1 MIPIIYGSLMSWKE
15 ESQIFSDQIFHQI
28 EDPLMFQKDS
38 ETVESRLK
46 FAPSNG
52 FTQKC
57 PVRPGNIF
65 SGDFPWRSSFHQL
78 PWGPMANSHC
88 NPRIGQIH
96 SYIHLRWCRPPDKDP
111 EMATRAVGKW
121 QSNKE
126 LGVLPDFQMLT
137 LFNSDEKG
145 DVNFHQLQSDLE
157 WLKCLKMSQ
166 LGSEFNIKHVCNQSE
181 WLQLEIHICNVLL
194 LIIYIWL

>member
-1 MIPIIYGSLMSWKE
+1 MAVWWVGKRKVRYFRIKYFIKLRTRWCFRKIQK
-15 ESQIFSDQIFHQI
+15 
-28 EDPLMFQKDS
+28 PLSRDS
-38 ETVESRLK
+38 KLRPPMVSPRNAQ
-46 FAPSNG
+46 FAQAT
-52 FTQKC
+52 F
-57 PVRPGNIF
+57 F
-65 SGDFPWRSSFHQL
+65 SGEFPWRSSFHQL

-96 SYIHLRWCRPPDKDP
+96 SYIHLRWCRPLDKDP

>member
-1 MIPIIYGSLMSWKE
+1 MLSKWGFSKNRVIPVIPIIYGSLMSWKE

-65 SGDFPWRSSFHQL
+65 FRGVSMEIFVSPAALGPHGQFPLQPKDRS
-78 PWGPMANSHC
+78 
-88 NPRIGQIH
+88 
-96 SYIHLRWCRPPDKDP
+96 D
-111 EMATRAVGKW
+111 T
-121 QSNKE
+121 
-126 LGVLPDFQMLT
+126 
-137 LFNSDEKG
+137 
-145 DVNFHQLQSDLE
+145 
-157 WLKCLKMSQ
+157 
-166 LGSEFNIKHVCNQSE
+166 
-181 WLQLEIHICNVLL
+181 
-194 LIIYIWL
+194 

>member
-1 MIPIIYGSLMSWKE
+1 MIPVIPIIYGSLMSWKE

-65 SGDFPWRSSFHQL
+65 PGSFHGDL
-78 PWGPMANSHC
+78 RFTSCLGAPWPIPIATQGSV
-88 NPRIGQIH
+88 R
-96 SYIHLRWCRPPDKDP
+96 YIVTFTSDDVGHWIKIPKWPP
-111 EMATRAVGKW
+111 E
-121 QSNKE
+121 
-126 LGVLPDFQMLT
+126 
-137 LFNSDEKG
+137 
-145 DVNFHQLQSDLE
+145 
-157 WLKCLKMSQ
+157 
-166 LGSEFNIKHVCNQSE
+166 
-181 WLQLEIHICNVLL
+181 QLESDNPTRNWGYYRTFRC
-194 LIIYIWL
+194 